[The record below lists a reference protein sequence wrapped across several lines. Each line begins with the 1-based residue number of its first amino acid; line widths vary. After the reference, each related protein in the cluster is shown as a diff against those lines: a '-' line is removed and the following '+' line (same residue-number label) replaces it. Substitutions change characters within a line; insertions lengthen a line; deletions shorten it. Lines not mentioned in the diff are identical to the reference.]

1 MNPSVPALLMLTTAL
16 YERLS
21 RDDELAGDSNS
32 ITNQKSLLSGFA
44 ADQGFTNC
52 VHYTDDGY
60 SGKDFNRPGWKQLM
74 ADVEAGKVGVV
85 IVKDLSR
92 VGRAYLETAFF
103 TEVYL
108 PQHGVRFIAINN
120 GVDTAN
126 PSTCDFAPLLNI
138 MNEHYLRDQSKKV
151 AIAAQQKG
159 KSGKPLTTNPC
170 FGYMKDP
177 AGKNHWLV
185 DEAAAV
191 TVRRIFDMAAA
202 GSTINEIGRTLI
214 REQCEAP
221 GYYMSH
227 HRIDINHRKWE
238 NASPYDWNW
247 STIANILHRKEYM
260 GMTVN
265 FRSHRPDYRAKKVIV
280 PDAERMIFAD
290 THEAIVNA
298 DTWEAAQQVWS
309 TTIRRPTRKT
319 PNPFAGMIVCA
330 CCGRV
335 MTRHYNN
342 PAKANQLGG
351 GNRFRCTTYHNS
363 ALFAERQCVPNGIEA
378 DSLYELIQ
386 VVIQTACHC
395 AVNDTDAFMKR
406 IHQDASRL
414 RSGQAKEIR
423 KTAAQRERR
432 IAELDRLI
440 SKLYENY
447 ALGKI
452 TEARFDKLSAEYEA
466 EQAALAATAAESK
479 TMLDALEADTTN
491 AQAFIRLAQKYVGCE
506 ELTDSMVQEFV
517 QKVIVH
523 PTVKD
528 ENGKKE
534 REIEIFLKHIGRFD
548 LLPED
553 FSEDAPA

>member
-1 MNPSVPALLMLTTAL
+1 M
-16 YERLS
+16 
-21 RDDELAGDSNS
+21 
-32 ITNQKSLLSGFA
+32 
-44 ADQGFTNC
+44 C
-52 VHYTDDGY
+52 
-60 SGKDFNRPGWKQLM
+60 
-74 ADVEAGKVGVV
+74 
-85 IVKDLSR
+85 
-92 VGRAYLETAFF
+92 
-103 TEVYL
+103 
-108 PQHGVRFIAINN
+108 PQ
-120 GVDTAN
+120 
-126 PSTCDFAPLLNI
+126 
-138 MNEHYLRDQSKKV
+138 
-151 AIAAQQKG
+151 
-159 KSGKPLTTNPC
+159 
-170 FGYMKDP
+170 
-177 AGKNHWLV
+177 
-185 DEAAAV
+185 
-191 TVRRIFDMAAA
+191 
-202 GSTINEIGRTLI
+202 
-214 REQCEAP
+214 
-221 GYYMSH
+221 
-227 HRIDINHRKWE
+227 
-238 NASPYDWNW
+238 
-247 STIANILHRKEYM
+247 
-260 GMTVN
+260 
-265 FRSHRPDYRAKKVIV
+265 
-280 PDAERMIFAD
+280 
-290 THEAIVNA
+290 
-298 DTWEAAQQVWS
+298 
-309 TTIRRPTRKT
+309 
-319 PNPFAGMIVCA
+319 
-330 CCGRV
+330 
-335 MTRHYNN
+335 
-342 PAKANQLGG
+342 
-351 GNRFRCTTYHNS
+351 
-363 ALFAERQCVPNGIEA
+363 RQCVPNGIEA

>member
-1 MNPSVPALLMLTTAL
+1 MHPFIPTSLVLITAL

-21 RDDELAGDSNS
+21 RDDELTGDSNS
-32 ITNQKSLLSGFA
+32 ITNQKSLLFGYA
-44 ADQGFTNC
+44 TDQGFSNC

-60 SGKDFNRPGWKQLM
+60 SGKDFNRPGWKKLM
-74 ADVEAGKVGVV
+74 EDVEAGKVGIV

-92 VGRAYLETAFF
+92 IGRAYLETGFF

-120 GVDTAN
+120 GVDTAD
-126 PSTCDFAPLLNI
+126 PGTCDFAPLLNI

-159 KSGKPLTTNPC
+159 KAGKPLTTNPC

-177 AGKNHWLV
+177 ADRNHWLV

-191 TVRRIFDMAAA
+191 TVRMIFNMAAA
-202 GSTINEIGRTLI
+202 GSTINDIGRTLT
-214 REQCEAP
+214 REQREAP

-227 HRIDINHRKWE
+227 RRTDVNHRKWE
-238 NASPYDWNW
+238 NAHPYDWNW

-265 FRSHRPDYRAKKVIV
+265 FRSHRPDYRAKKMIV
-280 PDAERMIFAD
+280 PESERMIFAD
-290 THEAIVNA
+290 THEAIVDA
-298 DTWEAAQQVWS
+298 ATWEAAQQVWGKGG
-309 TTIRRPTRKT
+309 RRSTRKM
-319 PNPFAGMIVCA
+319 PNPFAGIIICA
-330 CCGRV
+330 CCGKV

-342 PAKANQLGG
+342 PAKADHIGG

-363 ALFAERQCVPNGIEA
+363 ALFLERQCVPNGIEA
-378 DSLYELIQ
+378 DCLYELIH
-386 VVIQTACHC
+386 VVIQTACRC
-395 AVNDTDAFMKR
+395 ALNDTDAFMKR
-406 IHQDASRL
+406 IHQDASHM
-414 RSGQAKEIR
+414 RSVQAKEIR
-423 KTAAQRERR
+423 KAVAQRERR

-452 TEARFDKLSAEYEA
+452 SEARFDKLSAEYEA
-466 EQAALAATAAESK
+466 EQAALTATAAENK

-491 AQAFIRLAQKYVGCE
+491 AQAFIRLAQKYIDCE
-506 ELTDSMVQEFV
+506 NLTDSMVQEFV
-517 QKVIVH
+517 QKVVVH

-528 ENGKKE
+528 EAGKKE